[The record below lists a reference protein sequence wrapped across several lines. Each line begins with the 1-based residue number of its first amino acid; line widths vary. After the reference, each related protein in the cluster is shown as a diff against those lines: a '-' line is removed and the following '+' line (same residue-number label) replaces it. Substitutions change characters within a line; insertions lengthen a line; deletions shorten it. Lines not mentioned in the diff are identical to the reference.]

1 MAVKQ
6 KDSIV
11 RLSKVEGQVRG
22 IKKLILNEA
31 ELYSILIQISAA
43 KSALSSVGRL
53 LLEGYAEEI
62 NVGSDQESLGELIR
76 IIEKTLK

>member
-1 MAVKQ
+1 MAGKQ
-6 KDSIV
+6 DEFIV

-31 ELYSILIQISAA
+31 ELYSVLIQIGAA
-43 KSALSSVGRL
+43 KAALSSVGRI

-62 NVGSDQESLGELIR
+62 NEGKGEKSLGDLIR
-76 IIEKTLK
+76 MIEKTLK

>member
-1 MAVKQ
+1 MKQ
-6 KDSIV
+6 EESIV

-31 ELYSILIQISAA
+31 ELYNILIQISAA
-43 KSALSSVGRL
+43 KSALSSVGRG

-62 NVGSDQESLGELIR
+62 NGGRDKESLGSS
-76 IIEKTLK
+76 